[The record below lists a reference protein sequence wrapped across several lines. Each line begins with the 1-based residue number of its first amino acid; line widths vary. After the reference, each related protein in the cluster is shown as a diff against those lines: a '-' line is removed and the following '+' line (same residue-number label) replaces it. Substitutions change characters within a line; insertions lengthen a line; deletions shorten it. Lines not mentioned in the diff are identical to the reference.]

1 MQSEELTQPRWN
13 AIANEMLPKFK
24 HIGEYPEACQKLQQI
39 NALCEKAGG
48 SLVSRQHDD
57 ECSGLFM
64 IPLIVDWHIKRTCQI
79 KGCSERTNAIV
90 CFRADE
96 SPIHKPLHIGICEKH
111 HKEAK
116 EKDKFHYTVDL

>member
-48 SLVSRQHDD
+48 SLVSRQVIATVLANK
-57 ECSGLFM
+57 G
-64 IPLIVDWHIKRTCQI
+64 IP
-79 KGCSERTNAIV
+79 A
-90 CFRADE
+90 
-96 SPIHKPLHIGICEKH
+96 P
-111 HKEAK
+111 
-116 EKDKFHYTVDL
+116 